1 MSEHTGVLDAYVTNI
16 AVTWA
21 EQASPSPWHP
31 VDGSLVF
38 VDISGFTNLSERL
51 ARRGRIGAEELTG
64 VLDMVFG
71 NMLEVVY
78 RRGGFLLKF
87 GGDALLLLFD
97 GEDHVLDACAAVV
110 EMRAALKE
118 ASELPTSVGRIS
130 LRMSSGVHTG
140 SVDAF
145 LVGDSHRE
153 IIVTGPAASMTTE
166 MEATADAGEIVVSD
180 AVRAAVPS
188 DFIGAQKGHGW
199 LLKKR
204 KIAHPASGRARRGEV
219 PPDIARS
226 LLPRSLVEHLS
237 SGSVESEHRIATI
250 GFIKF
255 TGVDGF
261 LEEHGPEALGF
272 ELDDLVSHV
281 QRASEAEGVTFLAS
295 DIDADGG
302 KLILGTGVPTAQHDD
317 EGRMLRTMRTVLD
330 REGQLRIRAGVNRGH
345 VFAGNIGTQY
355 RSTYTV
361 MGDTVNLA
369 ARLMAAAGYGELYVT
384 PSTLHLSSTL
394 FRTTA
399 LPPFEVKG
407 KSLPVQAFSVAEE
420 TGVRPPDL
428 SSDLPFKGRDAETE
442 MLVGVVNTCS
452 RVGRGGMMTVTG
464 DTGIGKSR
472 LVTEALDRCDGMDT
486 LFIQAEPNGSD
497 NPYWAFRDP
506 LRKFLGIERA
516 GNEEMARLLEE
527 KTGELAPDLLW
538 ALPLIGRVAHVEVE
552 ENERTSALEA
562 QFRPAVTADSLI
574 GLLSGGFKRPVAI
587 VAEDAQWLDEA
598 SLSLLERIGVAA
610 RSRPWT
616 VLITARRQEDFT
628 PLGDEV
634 VLSPL
639 DEAAVR
645 AITVESTRATP
656 LRPHELDAVVTQAGG
671 NPLFLNEIL
680 RVIAETG
687 TASDLPESLDA
698 VVTTEID
705 TLPLQA
711 RKYLRYSSVL
721 GRRFRRDVL
730 DAFMA
735 DEDIHLDDA
744 TRERLRGFIHE
755 DGDGRVTFRH
765 SVVHEVAYNS
775 LPYAK
780 RRELHGRAGL
790 LIESQ
795 SMDDLDS
802 VAEYL
807 AGHFSQSGDHG
818 RAYRYAMT
826 AAERA
831 REAYANTDA
840 AAQYQRALAAVKHL
854 SSVDPKELSEV
865 WSKLGSVQDLAG
877 QSEDARKSYGSA
889 IAFAD
894 GDAVRVADLRVRRAE
909 TWYLSGKM
917 SQARR
922 ELTLGRNSLEVSGG
936 SSPEAARS
944 LAGVMAY
951 EASIDAGKGD
961 PFKALASAKAAIEQ
975 ARVAGDDESAARAY
989 TVLDWANFLLG
1000 NDEPRLSERAVE
1012 IYRDLGLYERSVA
1025 VLNNLGGF
1033 SYYDGDWDQAI
1044 AWYRQSVEAA
1054 ERSGNV
1060 VVAANTRTG
1069 IAEVFNGQRRFEEAL
1084 NLVEEAQRVIRSS
1097 NADEFLVFAQLQSAR
1112 ARAGLGNLEE
1122 VENELS
1128 DLFSDQ
1134 VAVPGSEFTGEIG
1147 ILLAETLIALG
1158 KPSAALDVLGRL
1170 KAEDSDAAD
1179 LVAIDIERV
1188 RARAFERQGNTTA
1201 AIELWESALAG
1212 ALEEDDLYAELLVR
1226 ESLVSVQPG
1235 VETGN
1240 AIRLEELRGRLGIE
1254 TPSRP
1259 RSIST

>member
-16 AVTWA
+16 AVAWA
-21 EQASPSPWHP
+21 EQPSASPWHS

-64 VLDMVFG
+64 VLDRVFG
-71 NMLEVVY
+71 KMLEVVY

-97 GEDHVLDACAAVV
+97 GTDHVLDACAAVV

-118 ASELPTSVGRIS
+118 ASEQTTSVGRIS

-140 SVDAF
+140 SIDSF
-145 LVGDSHRE
+145 LVGESHRE
-153 IIVTGPAASMTTE
+153 LIVTGPAASMTTE
-166 MEATADAGEIVVSD
+166 MESTADAGEIVVSD
-180 AVRAAVPS
+180 AVKAAVPP
-188 DFIGAQKGHGW
+188 DFIGAAKGQGW
-199 LLKKR
+199 LLRKR
-204 KIAHPASGRARRGEV
+204 KIAHPASTRTRRGDV
-219 PPDIARS
+219 PFEIARS
-226 LLPRSLVEHLS
+226 LLPRSLVQHLS

-261 LEEHGPEALGF
+261 LEEHGSEGLGL
-272 ELDDLVSHV
+272 ELNSLVSHV
-281 QRASEAEGVTFLAS
+281 QAASEIEGVTFLAS
-295 DIDADGG
+295 DIDKDGG

-317 EGRMLRTMRTVLD
+317 EGRMLRTMRAVLD
-330 REGQLRIRAGVNRGH
+330 MDSRLRLRAGVNRGH

-369 ARLMAAAGYGELYVT
+369 ARLMAAAGHGELYVT

-407 KSLPVQAFSVAEE
+407 KSLPIQAFSVGEE

-428 SSDLPFKGRDAETE
+428 SSDLTFRGRDAEVG

-464 DTGIGKSR
+464 ETGIGKSR
-472 LVTEALDRCDGMDT
+472 LVAEALERCDGMDT

-516 GNEEMARLLEE
+516 SNDEMARRLEE

-538 ALPLIGRVAHVEVE
+538 ALPLIGRVAHIDVE

-562 QFRPAVTADSLI
+562 QFRPGVTADSLI

-598 SLSLLERIGVAA
+598 STALLERIGVAA
-610 RSRPWT
+610 KSRPWT
-616 VLITARRQEDFT
+616 VLITARHQEDFT

-634 VLSPL
+634 ALSPL
-639 DEAAVR
+639 HESAIR
-645 AITVESTRATP
+645 EITVDSTQATP
-656 LRPHELDAVVTQAGG
+656 LRPHELDAVVARAGG
-671 NPLFLNEIL
+671 SPLFLNEIL

-705 TLPLQA
+705 TLPVLA
-711 RKYLRYSSVL
+711 RKYLRYSAVL
-721 GRRFRRDVL
+721 GRRFRREVL

-735 DEDIHLDDA
+735 EEDVHLDDA
-744 TRERLRGFIHE
+744 TTEQLQGFIHE
-755 DGDGRVTFRH
+755 DNEGRITFRH

-790 LIESQ
+790 LIESR
-795 SMDDLDS
+795 SMDDLES

-807 AGHFSQSGDHG
+807 AGHFSQSGDHE
-818 RAYRYAMT
+818 RAYRYALT

-854 SSVDPKELSEV
+854 SDVDPTELSEV
-865 WSKLGSVQDLAG
+865 WSKLGAVQDLAG

-889 IAFAD
+889 IALVD
-894 GDAVRVADLRVRRAE
+894 EDAVRVADLRVRRAE
-909 TWYLSGKM
+909 TWYLSGRM

-922 ELTLGRNSLEVSGG
+922 ELTLARSSLDASGG
-936 SSPEAARS
+936 ASRDAARS
-944 LAGVMAY
+944 RAGVMAY

-961 PFKALASAKAAIEQ
+961 PFKALVSATAAIEQ
-975 ARVAGDDESAARAY
+975 ARAAGDDESAARAY
-989 TVLDWANFLLG
+989 TVLDWANFVLG
-1000 NDEPRLSERAVE
+1000 NDEPRLSEQAVE
-1012 IYRDLGLYERSVA
+1012 IYRDLGLYERSVS
-1025 VLNNLGGF
+1025 VLNNLGAF
-1033 SYYDGDWDQAI
+1033 SYYDGDWDRAI
-1044 AWYRQSVEAA
+1044 DWYRQSVEAA

-1084 NLVEEAQRVIRSS
+1084 PLVEEAQRVIRSS

-1112 ARAGLGNLEE
+1112 ARAGLGHLDE
-1122 VENELS
+1122 VADELT
-1128 DLFSDQ
+1128 DLFDAR

-1147 ILLAETLIALG
+1147 LVLAETLIATG
-1158 KPSAALDVLGRL
+1158 KPSAALDVLGKL
-1170 KAEDSDAAD
+1170 ETEDPDAAGE
-1179 LVAIDIERV
+1179 VAIGVE
-1188 RARAFERQGNTTA
+1188 RARALVYQRQGNESR
-1201 AIELWESALAG
+1201 AIESLRSALA
-1212 ALEEDDLYAELLVR
+1212 AAMEEDDLYGEVLVR
-1226 ESLVSVQPG
+1226 ESL
-1235 VETGN
+1235 ETALPRVDPDN
-1240 AIRLEELRGRLGIE
+1240 ATRLEELWSRLGIQA
-1254 TPSRP
+1254 PSRLRP
-1259 RSIST
+1259 FST